1 MKCPK
6 CGSELDTGFNCPK
19 CGRKRNEEMITEYNT
34 NFEKIYEKNTI
45 KLVQPEPTTAEM
57 LLWLVENFNVNIRDD
72 CGLEVYIEHRK
83 NGRWIDYFVGDGY
96 ECKTKTLSEAIK
108 QAYEWARKEVRRYEC
123 ESKEDTNG
131 TRWPNSR

>member
-19 CGRKRNEEMITEYNT
+19 CKAKSYKEIVSEYNT
-34 NFEKIYEKNTI
+34 NGEKIYEKNTI

-72 CGLEVYIEHRK
+72 CGLEVYIEYRK

-96 ECKTKTLSEAIK
+96 KCKTLSEAIK
-108 QAYEWARKEVRRYEC
+108 QAYDWARR
-123 ESKEDTNG
+123 
-131 TRWPNSR
+131 